1 MKHKIGIIGCGGIA
15 HQKHLPALIN
25 AAERIEIVA
34 CCDIIVERAM
44 EVAQNYG
51 APDCKVFEDYKEL
64 VALEDIEIVYVLTPN
79 VSHCP
84 ITVAAFEAGKH
95 VMCEKPMAATVE
107 DAQLMIDAWKKSGKL
122 FTIGYQNRYRADSQT
137 LKRLCEEGEL
147 GEVYY
152 AQAHALRRRGVPTW
166 GVFTD
171 KAQQG
176 GGPLI
181 DIGTHSLDL
190 TLWFMDN
197 YEPAAVTGVTFEKLG
212 HTLRPQEQG
221 NLMGP
226 WDPDEFEVEDAA
238 FGFVTMKNGALIT
251 IDASWIINH
260 TEERCASSYLC
271 GTRAGAE
278 LTGLAGP
285 NDEKL
290 YLNKVMGGKQVL
302 IEANT
307 AAGGVDLFPG
317 KAVKSYDVECK
328 VWLDAIEGKGELVVK
343 PEQAFV
349 VTKILDAVYESARSG
364 KQVVF

>member
-1 MKHKIGIIGCGGIA
+1 MKHKVGIIGCGGIA

-44 EVAQNYG
+44 EVAQNCG
-51 APDCKVFEDYKEL
+51 APDCKVFKDYKEL

-226 WDPDEFEVEDAA
+226 WNPDEFEVEDAA

-317 KAVKSYDVECK
+317 KDVKSYDVECK